1 MSIDWFSFGQV
12 FVTALA
18 GAALVVGFYAL
29 GLRLRAASGRIPVG
43 APAAVT
49 DAIAILTDK
58 QQRKEEKA
66 AAKAAKKSPLTEAQ
80 KRAALI
86 GSYVSF
92 VLCGLAVV
100 GGILLIVFGPGH

>member
-1 MSIDWFSFGQV
+1 MSIDWLAFLQV

-29 GLRLRAASGRIPVG
+29 GLRLRAASGRIPVV
-43 APAAVT
+43 APAEFT

-66 AAKAAKKSPLTEAQ
+66 AAKAAKKNPLTEAQ
-80 KRAALI
+80 KRAALV
-86 GSYVSF
+86 GSYASF
-92 VLCGLAVV
+92 ALCALAVA
-100 GGILLIVFGPGH
+100 GGIVLIVFGPGH